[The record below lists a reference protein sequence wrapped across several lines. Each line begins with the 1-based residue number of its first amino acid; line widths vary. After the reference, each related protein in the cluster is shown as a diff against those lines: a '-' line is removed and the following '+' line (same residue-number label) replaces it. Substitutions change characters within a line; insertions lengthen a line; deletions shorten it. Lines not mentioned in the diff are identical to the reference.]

1 MSCKRGYLRIIS
13 VAVGRSVAIHR
24 LRSSLICSI
33 SDSSSSLLAAVGR
46 LSRSRRSASVADEH
60 SGTGL
65 LQMQTVK
72 FEIVLLS
79 TSCLLN
85 YILSEQEL
93 LLTIQCYHYDVSL
106 NVYDSSISG
115 QTLTYKHQYCRRQ
128 NITLVVESE

>member
-24 LRSSLICSI
+24 LRSSLVCSI

-85 YILSEQEL
+85 YILFEQQL
-93 LLTIQCYHYDVSL
+93 LLTIQSSNVIITMSL
-106 NVYDSSISG
+106 
-115 QTLTYKHQYCRRQ
+115 
-128 NITLVVESE
+128 